1 MSRSRIGMAVAAA
14 CVLALAVETVQLL
27 NSSWLKEKIRA
38 RVVEEV
44 ESASGGRATL
54 ESVGFDWRQMRVSI
68 GRFVLRGKES
78 AERDPFFS
86 AQSIEMGLTVR
97 SWLSRD
103 VHLSRVTVERP
114 EVHLYVAPDGTTNV
128 PEPKVR
134 RKGGNVVEDLIAL
147 RIGSLEVKDGLFE
160 LDSRRIPFAMKVEG
174 VDARLSYERAAKPRY
189 TASVALKAVQLP
201 WGFAPAVEAKAF
213 LEGDGVR
220 VERLEARQGGSRLEA
235 HGEVVSFRNASVSAR
250 YKAAV
255 ELRDITQSLVREG
268 TGTVDGTLSYDQI
281 AGVRLEGRV
290 SGSGVGYKRN
300 GMRVEGVR
308 FQSEYRLDPR
318 LLTLTGLSA
327 ESPLGAWSGKGE
339 MRDWRRFSLDGRAT
353 GLELEEIQKLFL
365 EKPYPWGAVI
375 TGPCSFRGEMTRA
388 GLVNGQAE
396 ALLEVAPGAGGLPLS
411 GQLDLV
417 WRQAAAELDFG
428 KSWLA
433 TDSARLS
440 FSGRLGQRLEA
451 GLFTTRIR
459 DVEPV
464 VAMLLRRNTLE
475 LPVTLRDGE
484 ARIEA
489 VVTGP
494 LDRPELRGRAAAR
507 NLMYQ
512 EIPFDRI
519 ETGFHVTSRVLEVT
533 GASVQQQGA
542 RGTGELR
549 LGLSDWRADASSE
562 IKATLRVAEGDL
574 AHVLRLAGSG
584 AAATGTLGGTVEVSG
599 TVGSVAGNAGLSVKN
614 ATWGKERF
622 KEVEAQVRLD
632 DGGAMQGFVVGDKTR
647 LDLAGD
653 WHHPQGDYSNGD
665 LKLAI
670 RSGGVKLEDLET
682 IQQVRPG
689 LGGEMKAELRMSLS
703 LEQGQPRLRR
713 LDGTLDSREVRVG
726 RRTLGVFSAMGS
738 TAGEELSVRYFLGLG
753 EGKAE
758 GEAQVQ
764 LEGDYRAE
772 GEVQAS
778 NVTLATVQEILSG
791 GTAEEE
797 AWPVVGGL
805 SGSARWKAPLADLGK
820 ADGVVT
826 VSQLRVQPRA
836 TPEQGAKPDTNERT
850 LRNSG
855 PLVFELSQ
863 GVLRVRSARLTAL
876 DTDLVLSGGYSTDSK
891 SPWNVGVAGAA
902 NLNILGSFYPDLI
915 ASGAAQIDAT
925 VRGAA
930 GDPQVN
936 GRMTVSNAS
945 FFLKDLP
952 NGVERASG
960 TIFFDKNRANI
971 EQISG
976 STGGGTFK
984 ITGFV
989 GFAPSELSYRLQ
1001 AEATAVR
1008 VRYPEGVST
1017 TLDASLNLTG
1027 STGRSLLA
1035 GVITVR
1041 RSGFTVNSDLANM
1054 VGGTGNPIPAAAS
1067 QNDFLRNL
1075 QFDVRVRTAPDA
1087 VFQSSYTQDLQTEA
1101 DLRLR
1106 GSPSKPILLGGIKA
1120 NQGAVQFFGNRYN
1133 ITRGEV
1139 LFYNTAVV
1147 QPQIDLDLETRV
1159 RGITVY
1165 INVGGPLSRLN
1176 VSYRSEP
1183 PLQSSEILALLTVG
1197 RTPASTST
1205 SVATSDSIRSQTVME
1220 NTPNTLLGGAISAGL
1235 SSRAERLFGS
1245 SRIRIDP
1252 NFTGVENLP
1261 QARLSFE
1268 QSLSRDV
1275 TLTFITNLSRSQQQ
1289 VVRIEWDLSRQWSA
1303 IAVKEENGTFALDF
1317 LFRRRFK

>member
-1 MSRSRIGMAVAAA
+1 MRRRWIWLAAA
-14 CVLALAVETVQLL
+14 AGVVALAVGVVQVME
-27 NSSWLKEKIRA
+27 SAWLREKIRA

-44 ESASGGRATL
+44 ERASGGRATL
-54 ESVGFDWRQMRVSI
+54 ERFGFDWRQMRVST
-68 GRFVLRGKES
+68 GRFVLRGKE
-78 AERDPFFS
+78 AGGRDPFLS
-86 AQSIEMGLTVR
+86 AQSLEMGLTVR
-97 SWLSRD
+97 SWLGRD
-103 VHLSRVTVERP
+103 VHLSRLAVEKP
-114 EVHLYVAPDGTTNV
+114 EVHIYAAADGSTNV

-134 RKGGNVVEDLIAL
+134 RKGGNLVEDLIAL
-147 RIGSLEVKDGLFE
+147 KIGNLEVKDGLFE
-160 LDSRRIPFAMKVEG
+160 LDSRRTPFAMKAEG
-174 VDARLSYERAAKPRY
+174 LDVRLAYDRAVRPRY
-189 TASVALKAVQLP
+189 RAWVAARAVQLP
-201 WGFAPAVEAKAF
+201 WGLAPAVEAEAL
-213 LEGDGVR
+213 LEADRVT
-220 VERLEARQGGSRLEA
+220 VERLEARQGGSRVEA
-235 HGEVVSFRNASVSAR
+235 SGVVANFRSVSIAAQYRASVQLGDIAR
-250 YKAAV
+250 
-255 ELRDITQSLVREG
+255 SPVREG
-268 TGTVDGTLSYDQI
+268 TGTAEGTLNYDER

-290 SGSGVGYKRN
+290 SGRGLGYKGER
-300 GMRVEGVR
+300 MRVEDVSLK
-308 FQSEYRLDPR
+308 SEFRLDSK
-318 LLTLTGLSA
+318 LLTLAGLSV
-327 ESPLGAWSGKGE
+327 EGPLGAWSGRGE
-339 MRDWRRFSLDGRAT
+339 MRDWRRFSLEGKAT
-353 GLELEEIQKLFL
+353 GLELDAIQKLFL
-365 EKPYPWGAVI
+365 EKPYPWGAGI
-375 TGPCSFRGEMTRA
+375 SGPCSFAGEVTSA
-388 GLVNGQAE
+388 GLKNGHAE
-396 ALLEVAPGAGGLPLS
+396 ALLDVAPEEGSAPLS

-417 WRQAAAELDFG
+417 WNQAAGEVDFG
-428 KSWLA
+428 RSWLA
-433 TDSARLS
+433 TDSARMS
-440 FSGRLGQRLEA
+440 FRGRLGQRLEA
-451 GLFTTRIR
+451 GLFATRIR

-464 VAMLLRRNTLE
+464 VAMLLWRKSFE

-494 LDRPELRGRAAAR
+494 LDHPEVRGRATAR
-507 NLMYQ
+507 NLVYQ

-519 ETGFHVTSRVLEVT
+519 ETGFHVTSQVLELT
-533 GASVQQQGA
+533 GVSLQQERA

-549 LGLSDWRADASSE
+549 LGLREWRADASSE
-562 IKATLRVAEGDL
+562 IRAGLQVTQGDL

-584 AAATGTLGGTVEVSG
+584 AGATGTLGGTVEVSG
-599 TVGSVAGNAGLSVKN
+599 TVGNAAGRAGVSLKN
-614 ATWGKERF
+614 AAWGRERF

-632 DGGAMQGFVVGDKTR
+632 SAGALQGFVAGDKTR
-647 LDLAGD
+647 LDLAGS
-653 WHHPQGDYSNGD
+653 WHHPPGDYGNGE

-670 RSGGVKLEDLET
+670 ESGGVMLEDVET
-682 IQQVRPG
+682 IQQARPG
-689 LGGEMKAELRMSLS
+689 LGGEMKAELRMDLS
-703 LEQGQPRLRR
+703 LERGQARLRR

-726 RRTLGVFSAMGS
+726 RQALGPFSATGS
-738 TAGEELSVRYFLGLG
+738 TAGEELSVRFSLGLG
-753 EGKAE
+753 EGKAV
-758 GEAQVQ
+758 GEAQVH
-764 LEGDYRAE
+764 LEGEYQAE
-772 GEVQAS
+772 GEVHVS
-778 NVTLATVQEILSG
+778 NLALATVREIATG

-797 AWPVVGGL
+797 AWAVVGGI
-805 SGSARWKAPLADLGK
+805 SGGATWKAPLADLNKTEGT
-820 ADGVVT
+820 VT
-826 VSQLRVQPRA
+826 ISQLRVQPRTA
-836 TPEQGAKPDTNERT
+836 LASGAKPEANERT

-855 PLVFELSQ
+855 PLVFDLSQ
-863 GVLRVRSARLTAL
+863 NTLRVRSARLAAL
-876 DTDLVLSGGYSTDSK
+876 DTDLALSGGYSAESK
-891 SPWNVGVAGAA
+891 SPWNVGLAGAA

-915 ASGAAQIDAT
+915 ASGAARIDAT

-930 GDPQVN
+930 SDPQLS

-945 FFLKDLP
+945 FYLKDLP
-952 NGVERASG
+952 NGIEKASG

-971 EQISG
+971 EQIVG

-984 ITGFV
+984 ITGFI
-989 GFAPSELSYRLQ
+989 GFAPSELTYRLQ
-1001 AEATAVR
+1001 AEASTIR

-1041 RSGFTVNSDLANM
+1041 RSGFTANSDLANM
-1054 VGGTGNPIPAAAS
+1054 VGGSGNPIPAAAS

-1101 DLRLR
+1101 DLWLR

-1147 QPQIDLDLETRV
+1147 QPQVDLDLETRV

-1197 RTPASTST
+1197 RTPASTSS

-1220 NTPNTLLGGAISAGL
+1220 SNPNTLLGGAISAGL

-1268 QSLSRDV
+1268 QPLSRDV

-1303 IAVKEENGTFALDF
+1303 IAVKEENGAFALDF